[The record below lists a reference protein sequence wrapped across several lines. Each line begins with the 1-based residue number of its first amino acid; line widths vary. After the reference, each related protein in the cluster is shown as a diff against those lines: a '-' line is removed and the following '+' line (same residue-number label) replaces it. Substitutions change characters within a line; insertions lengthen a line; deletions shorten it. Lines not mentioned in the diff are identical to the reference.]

1 MTFCCHRIC
10 ICTIHLL
17 TLLFLLL
24 LPVTGAAVSFDFQ
37 TRDYYYARIS
47 IYFRSFT
54 APSAEPLREQD
65 VRSKPD
71 VFLSSRSWD
80 NSFFIRHTLGEV
92 IYLNGPGVDM
102 GEDRPD
108 VRAVVDVLEFDG
120 SVRTYWVNP
129 QFIYDLKAKKRVPF
143 TCEIFPQ
150 AFLRAQIQCPALT
163 PEEIRW
169 KSQHLD

>member
-1 MTFCCHRIC
+1 M
-10 ICTIHLL
+10 
-17 TLLFLLL
+17 LFLLL
-24 LPVTGAAVSFDFQ
+24 APWAGAAEIRWIDPDFYQ
-37 TRDYYYARIS
+37 ARIS

-71 VFLSSRSWD
+71 IFLSSRSWD
-80 NSFFIRHTLGEV
+80 NSLFIRHTLGEV
-92 IYLNGPGVDM
+92 IGLNGPGVDM
-102 GEDRPD
+102 GEDKPE
-108 VRAVVDVLEFDG
+108 VRAVVDVFERDG
-120 SVRTYWVNP
+120 GVRTYWVNP
-129 QFIYDLKAKKRVPF
+129 QFIYDLKAKKRLPF